1 MAANNLRS
9 VLWESFEWFRF
20 FTLLLSTCGSVAAAE
35 PSINPTT
42 ADQLKQLNDQTIIVT
57 HVSLD
62 SEWDHFKDGA
72 EKATWTLA
80 GLWGWPQ
87 GDSQDWGIR
96 FTVPFSYY
104 RTDQASRNDEL
115 GGVGDAEIGVG
126 TAFRLSTWRTAG
138 GIELHTD
145 TASDSILAEKVW
157 RLKAGWGVA
166 HDFSKWLS
174 ASFNADYNHSVAER
188 DDVWPQRYLELSLPT
203 TLIFPQAW
211 SINARYKRP
220 SIFKMATDG
229 ITWWASGLPSVF
241 LKSRSSSALQW
252 KNRSM
257 AAQRGFRPASALFIT
272 FKDTTRSNRL
282 REEARL
288 VPSRAD
294 RPNSR

>member
-9 VLWESFEWFRF
+9 VLWESFEWFLF
-20 FTLLLSTCGSVAAAE
+20 FTLLLSTPGSVAAAE
-35 PSINPTT
+35 LSINPTT
-42 ADQLKQLNDQTIIVT
+42 ADQLKQLNDQTIIAT

-80 GLWGWPQ
+80 GLWGWPA

-96 FTVPFSYY
+96 FRLPFSYY
-104 RTDQASRNDEL
+104 RTDQGSGDDRL

-188 DDVWPQRYLELSLPT
+188 DDVRPQRYLELSLPT

-211 SINARYKRP
+211 SINAKYKTAIDFQNGDRWNHMVGVGVAKRLSKVPIVLSATVEKSLSGGAKRFQASIGIVYYFQRYH
-220 SIFKMATDG
+220 S
-229 ITWWASGLPSVF
+229 
-241 LKSRSSSALQW
+241 LK
-252 KNRSM
+252 
-257 AAQRGFRPASALFIT
+257 
-272 FKDTTRSNRL
+272 
-282 REEARL
+282 
-288 VPSRAD
+288 
-294 RPNSR
+294 